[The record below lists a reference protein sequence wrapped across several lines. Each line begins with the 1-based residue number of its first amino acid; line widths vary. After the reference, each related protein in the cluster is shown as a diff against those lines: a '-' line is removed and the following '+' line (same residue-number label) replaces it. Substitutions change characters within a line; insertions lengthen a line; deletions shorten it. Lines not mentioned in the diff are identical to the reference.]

1 MYAYC
6 LVLNFG
12 TKARFGHLFSTY
24 FLLFLA
30 YIYGIAA
37 HDIML
42 YCAPNNLI
50 GHTVSCIALPTFGKL
65 QTTIRNLCEFFRAIN
80 RKLLQLI

>member
-1 MYAYC
+1 MAHRNFYYPHYIVLFARCGLVRAYS

-24 FLLFLA
+24 FLRFSA

-42 YCAPNNLI
+42 YCAPN
-50 GHTVSCIALPTFGKL
+50 A
-65 QTTIRNLCEFFRAIN
+65 
-80 RKLLQLI
+80 